1 MGIGLKKKIFIRIA
15 WLAVISTLLTCVLLC
30 LVFYVQFG
38 VMIRSDMEKRTDV
51 FAPLSHREARQLLA
65 QTEASDLRVTI
76 IASDGTVVYDN
87 MGDTYTLDN
96 HGDRDEIREAMAN
109 GSGKSSRLSKTLGS
123 QTYYYAIRLVDG
135 YVLRT
140 GKTADSIFAVFGRN
154 IPVIVLIV
162 LVLGVTCYP
171 ISAKLTKGILAP
183 INAINLEHPVAVYDE
198 LAPFI
203 RTITSQRAQI
213 EADYQALR
221 QRQDTIH
228 GIMENMSEG
237 AMLVDQGQNL
247 LYVNK
252 SAEALFH
259 YSFDGKGHNIREM
272 FRDTDLLS
280 LVSEACANKR
290 GELVKTLQEREYRIY
305 ASPVGEIGAVLFFM
319 DVTEQVRG
327 EKMRQEFSA
336 NVSHELK
343 TPLTSIS
350 GYAQLLDDGLVQA
363 ADQPKFIRKI
373 RDEAYRLT
381 RLVEDIMLLSG
392 LDEGNR
398 EAVLED
404 VNLAEIAEDVADS
417 LQGKAQQLGIEIRID
432 AEAEVLY
439 HANATQMRELL
450 FNLVDNGIQYNQPG
464 GKVLVKLSKENGK
477 VKLSVTDTGIGIPRA
492 EQARVFER
500 FYRVDKSRSKKLG
513 GTGLGLA
520 IVKHICLLY
529 GAQIEVNSS
538 VGEGSTFT
546 VVLKN

>member
-1 MGIGLKKKIFIRIA
+1 MKRKIFIRIA
-15 WLAVISTLLTCVLLC
+15 WLAVISTLLTCFLLC
-30 LVFYVQFG
+30 LVFYGQFG
-38 VMIRSDMEKRTDV
+38 VMIRSDMQKRTDF
-51 FAPLSHREARQLLA
+51 FAPLAHQEAEQLLA
-65 QTEASDLRVTI
+65 QTDVTDLRVSI
-76 IASDGTVVYDN
+76 IAPDGTVVFDN
-87 MGDTYTLDN
+87 MGDTNTLDN
-96 HGDRDEIREAMAN
+96 HGDRAEVLDAMTQ

-123 QTYYYAIRLVDG
+123 QTYYYAIRLKDG
-135 YVLRT
+135 FVLRT

-154 IPVIVLIV
+154 IPVIILIV
-162 LVLGVTCYP
+162 LALGIACYP
-171 ISAKLTKGILAP
+171 ISVKLTKGILAP

-203 RTITSQRAQI
+203 RTITSQRSQI
-213 EADYQALR
+213 DADYHALR

-237 AMLVDQGQNL
+237 AMLVDQGQKL

-252 SAEALFH
+252 SAAALFH
-259 YSFDGKGHNIREM
+259 YSFDGNGHNIREI

-280 LVSEACANKR
+280 LVQEASKGNR

-305 ASPVGEIGAVLFFM
+305 ASPVVEIGAVLFFM
-319 DVTEQVRG
+319 DVTEQARA

-350 GYAQLLDDGLVQA
+350 GYAQLLDNGLVQE
-363 ADQPKFIRKI
+363 ADQPDFIRKI

-398 EAVLED
+398 EVVSED
-404 VNLAEIAEDVADS
+404 VNLAEVARDVADS
-417 LQGKAQQLGIEIRID
+417 LRGKAQQLGIEISVESED
-432 AEAEVLY
+432 EVHY
-439 HANATQMRELL
+439 HANATQMQELL

-464 GKVLVKLSKENGK
+464 GKVLVKLSKEKGQ
-477 VKLSVTDTGIGIPRA
+477 VKLSVTDTGIGIPRS

-529 GAQIEVNSS
+529 GAHIEVNSS

-546 VVLKN
+546 VVLQNVS